1 MKILYRDV
9 ERILDTRMSISVEQQ
24 HPVIPILE
32 KEADTIPLDFHP
44 SGRDSHIDLF
54 ICADAAQKLKGILS
68 QFNPRNRGD
77 CLMVRIRADEMR
89 TASTILE
96 EAAMVKTAVRGGLYL
111 KGNSIFADYRFHSSS
126 SQDITEI
133 GRRIISMKNRTRISD
148 LGPTNGGISAM
159 DSVDGRIRLGVVTYE
174 ADILNGTGLP
184 SGEDCYIE
192 YNFSSREESGFRA
205 IVYQGNEFSVRHI
218 RSSFLDDVQRLS
230 EERRVPKAAILAR
243 TLEGRYRSST
253 FVPFSMMDDQLSVL
267 YGASEKHPEAKFKL
281 VAVRSYDRS
290 VWDWI

>member
-54 ICADAAQKLKGILS
+54 ICAGTAQKLKGILS

>member
-9 ERILDTRMSISVEQQ
+9 ERILDTRITISVEQQ

-54 ICADAAQKLKGILS
+54 ICAGTAQKLKGILS

>member
-218 RSSFLDDVQRLS
+218 RSSFLDDVQRLA

-243 TLEGRYRSST
+243 TLEGRYRSSS

>member
-9 ERILDTRMSISVEQQ
+9 ERILDTRITISVEQQ

-32 KEADTIPLDFHP
+32 KEADAIPLDFHL

-77 CLMVRIRADEMR
+77 CLMVRINADEMR

-96 EAAMVKTAVRGGLYL
+96 ETATVKTAVRGGLYL
-111 KGNSIFADYRFHSSS
+111 KGDNILADYRFHSSS
-126 SQDITEI
+126 SADITEI
-133 GRRIISMKNRTRISD
+133 GRKIISLKNRTRISD
-148 LGPTNGGISAM
+148 LGPTYGGISAI
-159 DSVDGRIRLGVVTYE
+159 DSVNGRIRLGVVTYE
-174 ADILNGTGLP
+174 ADILDGTGLL
-184 SGEDCYIE
+184 SGRDCYIE
-192 YNFSSREESGFRA
+192 YNFSRQEENGFRA
-205 IVYQGNEFSVRHI
+205 IVYQGDEFSVRYI

-230 EERRVPKAAILAR
+230 EERRIPKAAILAR

-253 FVPFSMMDDQLSVL
+253 FLPFSMLDDQLSVL
-267 YGASEKHPEAKFKL
+267 YSASEKYPEAKFNL
-281 VAVRSYDRS
+281 VAVRLYDRS